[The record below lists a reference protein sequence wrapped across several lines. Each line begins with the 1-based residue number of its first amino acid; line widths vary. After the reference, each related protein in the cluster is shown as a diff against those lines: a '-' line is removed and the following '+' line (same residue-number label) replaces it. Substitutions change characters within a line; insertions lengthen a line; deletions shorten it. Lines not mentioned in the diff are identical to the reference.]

1 LTLVYGAMVFAAC
14 MVFVTAGYL
23 LVRHTLTKTSGEINE
38 TMLVD
43 AGNLPPLKRD
53 FWLGRLG
60 QQQDLLDT
68 ALRQLLLS
76 LLGVTGVV
84 ALLSLAA
91 GWVLS
96 GRVVRPLHRIT
107 ATARRVAERSLGERI
122 RLTGPH
128 DELKEL
134 ADTFDAML
142 ERLDGAFDGQR
153 RFVANASHELRTP
166 LTATRTMIQV
176 ALGRPDASED
186 LRRLGVALLDI
197 NTQQRD
203 LTEALLVLARNEQA
217 PLDVES
223 VPLTDLARRVMA
235 ECADAA
241 ASSGVEL
248 TGPTG
253 SVTLDGD
260 PLLLETL
267 LRNLISNGI
276 RYNRPGGWVR
286 IAAGA
291 DGDDAWLTV
300 SNTGDRALS
309 PAETE
314 AIFEPFRR
322 LDAERTGSG
331 TGTGLGLSIVRS
343 VATAHGGRVAAD
355 AHEGGGLTVSVR
367 LPRHAGVRAA
377 SSTVV
382 PARATAPPASTS
394 TVGKL

>member
-1 LTLVYGAMVFAAC
+1 
-14 MVFVTAGYL
+14 
-23 LVRHTLTKTSGEINE
+23 
-38 TMLVD
+38 
-43 AGNLPPLKRD
+43 
-53 FWLGRLG
+53 
-60 QQQDLLDT
+60 
-68 ALRQLLLS
+68 
-76 LLGVTGVV
+76 
-84 ALLSLAA
+84 
-91 GWVLS
+91 
-96 GRVVRPLHRIT
+96 
-107 ATARRVAERSLGERI
+107 
-122 RLTGPH
+122 
-128 DELKEL
+128 
-134 ADTFDAML
+134 
-142 ERLDGAFDGQR
+142 
-153 RFVANASHELRTP
+153 
-166 LTATRTMIQV
+166 
-176 ALGRPDASED
+176 
-186 LRRLGVALLDI
+186 
-197 NTQQRD
+197 
-203 LTEALLVLARNEQA
+203 
-217 PLDVES
+217 VEP
-223 VPLTDLARRVMA
+223 VPLADLARRVMA

>member
-14 MVFVTAGYL
+14 MVFVAAGYL
-23 LVRHTLTKTSGEINE
+23 LVRHTLTETSGIINE

-43 AGNLPPLKRD
+43 ANNLPPLKQD

-60 QQQDLLDT
+60 QQQDLLDA
-68 ALRQLLLS
+68 ALRRLLLS

-84 ALLSLAA
+84 ALLSLGA

-107 ATARRVAERSLGERI
+107 ATARGVAERSLGERI
-122 RLTGPH
+122 RLVGPY

-142 ERLDGAFDGQR
+142 ERLDRAFDGQR

-166 LTATRTMIQV
+166 LTASRTLIQV
-176 ALGRPDASED
+176 ALGGPGGPED
-186 LRRLGVALLDI
+186 LRRLGTALLDI
-197 NTQQRD
+197 NTQQRE

-217 PLDVES
+217 PLEVEP
-223 VPLTDLARRVMA
+223 VPLADLARRVVA
-235 ECADAA
+235 ESAGGAA
-241 ASSGVEL
+241 AARVEL
-248 TGPTG
+248 TGPAG
-253 SVTLDGD
+253 SVTVDGD

-267 LRNLISNGI
+267 VRNLLSNAI
-276 RYNRPGGWVR
+276 RYNRAGGWVR
-286 IAAGA
+286 IATGA
-291 DGDDAWLTV
+291 EGDTAWLTV
-300 SNTGDRALS
+300 SNTGDRVLS
-309 PAETE
+309 PAEAE

-322 LDAERTGSG
+322 LDAERIG
-331 TGTGLGLSIVRS
+331 TGTGAGLGLSIVRS

-355 AHEGGGLTVSVR
+355 AREGGGLTVCVR
-367 LPRHAGVRAA
+367 LPRHAETRAA

-382 PARATAPPASTS
+382 PARATAPSASTS